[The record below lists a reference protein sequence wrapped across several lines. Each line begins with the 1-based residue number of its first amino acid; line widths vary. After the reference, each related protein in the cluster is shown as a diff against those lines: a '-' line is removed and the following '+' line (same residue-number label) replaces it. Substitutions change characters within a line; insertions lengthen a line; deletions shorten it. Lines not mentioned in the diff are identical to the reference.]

1 MNFDAAFDHVLSAE
15 GGYQAA
21 RNDPGN
27 WTGGKVDSGELRG
40 TAWGISAASYPD
52 LDIIALTV
60 EDAKRLYERDY
71 WRAGRCDALPDPI
84 DLVHFDCAVN
94 QGVRTA
100 AFLLQR
106 ALNVTVDGMIGPVTL
121 AAARSAS
128 PRLLAEEY
136 LWARADRYAQ
146 LARERRSSERFLPGW
161 VLRLVRLRDAALEV
175 A

>member
-15 GGYQAA
+15 GGYQAD

-71 WRAGRCDALPDPI
+71 WRAGRCDAI
-84 DLVHFDCAVN
+84 DNPLALVHFDCAVN
-94 QGVRTA
+94 QGLGTA
-100 AFLLQR
+100 AKLLQ
-106 ALNVTVDGMIGPVTL
+106 ATLGVTVDGFIGPVTL
-121 AAARSAS
+121 AAANQDQWRF
-128 PRLLAEEY
+128 PLEEY
-136 LWARADRYAQ
+136 LWLRAERYAQ